1 MPLTLTHIHIL
12 IKEIQKRQLVL
23 RVICMRSKITYR
35 AHLAQL
41 VEVDTVGK
49 ATLSDR
55 TYRFLLADEMR
66 KKAKTETFM
75 EKSRQEGED
84 LAAWKIKL
92 VALECEFL
100 ASFLP
105 CGMGC

>member
-1 MPLTLTHIHIL
+1 MTLSHIHIL

-23 RVICMRSKITYR
+23 RMICMRCKGTYR
-35 AHLAQL
+35 EHLDQI

-49 ATLSDR
+49 ATLSYR
-55 TYRFLLADEMR
+55 TYKFLLDDEMK
-66 KKAKTETFM
+66 KKAATEAFM

-100 ASFLP
+100 SCLFLA
-105 CGMGC
+105 